1 MTSSI
6 RLALRHA
13 LRASSLATIVDRQT
27 VYRTHHTFF
36 IPRGLPTKYQNSRFS
51 TAKMVKDK
59 QTVIQEFNE
68 LVNMSASDL
77 ETWLKEGASESAG
90 WSKSDGSGETIGH
103 ESGRKIIEILKKNPD
118 KDPDKYEQDDIDH
131 MRRVVAY
138 CKRHLAQEEK
148 AKQDPDSKSARS
160 LKNWGHDPTK
170 E

>member
-6 RLALRHA
+6 RLVLRHGFKA
-13 LRASSLATIVDRQT
+13 FRITSNKKNVCCIYSLPISTSRLPLKFLRSQ
-27 VYRTHHTFF
+27 Y
-36 IPRGLPTKYQNSRFS
+36 S
-51 TAKMVKDK
+51 TAKMVKDN
-59 QTVIQEFNE
+59 QTVIEEFND

-77 ETWLKEGASESAG
+77 ETWLKEESSESAG
-90 WSKSDGSGETIGH
+90 WSKDDGSGETIGH

-118 KDPDKYEQDDIDH
+118 KDPGKYEQDDIDH

-138 CKRHLAQEEK
+138 CKRHLAQEDK
-148 AKQDPDSKSARS
+148 AKQNPESKSARS

>member
-1 MTSSI
+1 
-6 RLALRHA
+6 
-13 LRASSLATIVDRQT
+13 
-27 VYRTHHTFF
+27 
-36 IPRGLPTKYQNSRFS
+36 
-51 TAKMVKDK
+51 MVKDK
-59 QTVIQEFNE
+59 QTVIEEFND

-118 KDPDKYEQDDIDH
+118 KDPEGYDEADIEH

-138 CKRHLAQEEK
+138 CKRHLAQEDK
-148 AKQDPDSKSARS
+148 VKRDPGSRSARS
-160 LKNWGHDPTK
+160 LKNWGHDPAK